1 MKRKI
6 KDEDKEYL
14 VIKKIIPTYVGISI
28 SNYVI
33 SDIKVFY
40 FTEEE
45 LRKELEETGNKNI
58 VGIFK
63 NKPIDVETIIKIN
76 D

>member
-14 VIKKIIPTYVGISI
+14 VIKNIASPIYIGFPTPNVE
-28 SNYVI
+28 
-33 SDIKVFY
+33 VFY
-40 FTEEE
+40 LTEEE
-45 LRKELEETGNKNI
+45 LRKKLEETGNKDI

>member
-14 VIKKIIPTYVGISI
+14 VIKDITSPIYIGIPTPNV
-28 SNYVI
+28 
-33 SDIKVFY
+33 KLFY

-45 LRKELEETGNKNI
+45 LRKELEKNGNKKI

-63 NKPIDVETIIKIN
+63 NKPIDVETIIKIK

>member
-14 VIKKIIPTYVGISI
+14 VIKNIASPIYVGFPTP
-28 SNYVI
+28 NV
-33 SDIKVFY
+33 KVFY
-40 FTEEE
+40 LTEEE
-45 LRKELEETGNKNI
+45 LRKELEETGNRNI

-63 NKPIDVETIIKIN
+63 NKPIDVETIIKIK

>member
-14 VIKKIIPTYVGISI
+14 VIKNIASPIYAGFPTPKVE
-28 SNYVI
+28 
-33 SDIKVFY
+33 VFY
-40 FTEEE
+40 LTEEE
-45 LRKELEETGNKNI
+45 LRKKLEETGNKDI

>member
-14 VIKKIIPTYVGISI
+14 VIKNIASPIYVGFPT
-28 SNYVI
+28 SNV
-33 SDIKVFY
+33 KVFY
-40 FTEEE
+40 LTEKE
-45 LRKELEETGNKNI
+45 LIKELEETGNKDI

>member
-1 MKRKI
+1 MTRKI
-6 KDEDKEYL
+6 KDENKEYL
-14 VIKKIIPTYVGISI
+14 VIKNITSPIYAGFPSPDV
-28 SNYVI
+28 
-33 SDIKVFY
+33 KVFY

-45 LRKELEETGNKNI
+45 LRKELEETGNRNI

-63 NKPIDVETIIKIN
+63 NKPIDVETIIKIK

>member
-1 MKRKI
+1 MKREI

-14 VIKKIIPTYVGISI
+14 VIKNIASPISVGFPT
-28 SNYVI
+28 SNV
-33 SDIKVFY
+33 KVFY
-40 FTEEE
+40 LTEKE
-45 LRKELEETGNKNI
+45 LRKKLEETGNKDI

>member
-14 VIKKIIPTYVGISI
+14 VIKNIASPIYAGFPTPNV
-28 SNYVI
+28 
-33 SDIKVFY
+33 KVFY
-40 FTEEE
+40 LTEEE
-45 LRKELEETGNKNI
+45 LRKKLEETGNKGI

-63 NKPIDVETIIKIN
+63 NKPIDVETIIKII

>member
-14 VIKKIIPTYVGISI
+14 VIKNIASPIYVGFLTP
-28 SNYVI
+28 NVE
-33 SDIKVFY
+33 VFY
-40 FTEEE
+40 LTEEE
-45 LRKELEETGNKNI
+45 LRKKLEETGNKDI